1 MLLREKVSSPASK
14 ASDLPSNC
22 TPTET
27 LIKAATVPPSA
38 INGGSTPVIALG
50 HDAAGIMA
58 AAIPAVDGK
67 AHPLS
72 RLRRRAP
79 TVIPSYHRI
88 GNLEVRLATRKRE
101 VKKAQRVRY
110 KVFYKEMSAIPD
122 MQTKMKRRDID
133 SYDKICDH
141 LVVVDHS
148 SRSSKT
154 PFRRKS
160 KIIGTYRILTEEKA
174 TAHGGFYTESEY
186 NLAPL
191 LARKGPTHK
200 FLELGRSCV
209 LKPYRNKRSVEML
222 WHGLWAYIQ
231 EQKADVMIGCASFE
245 GTDPKAHA
253 LALSFLHHHARAPAD
268 WRVEAHSH
276 HAVDMNMIPKE
287 EIELKKAMK
296 ALPPLI
302 KGYLRLGAYIG
313 DGAVV
318 DQQFGTTDI
327 IIIMPVAAIDKR
339 YFAHFSNTK
348 PSQQLSEAE
357 PGDVNPGA
365 PNHNQPTAL
374 PEQGVGR
381 NGHRVFEPS
390 IEIH

>member
-1 MLLREKVSSPASK
+1 MLLREKVSTPASK
-14 ASDLPSNC
+14 ASIDLPATTIEEN
-22 TPTET
+22 PAAMIT
-27 LIKAATVPPSA
+27 LHPASTGMPATTA
-38 INGGSTPVIALG
+38 GGRFL
-50 HDAAGIMA
+50 
-58 AAIPAVDGK
+58 
-67 AHPLS
+67 PLS
-72 RLRRRAP
+72 RLRRHTPA
-79 TVIPSYHRI
+79 TTSYRRI

-133 SYDKICDH
+133 SYDEICDH

-148 SRSSKT
+148 STSRKT

-174 TAHGGFYTESEY
+174 TAHGGFYTQSEY
-186 NLAPL
+186 DLAPL

-253 LALSFLHHHARAPAD
+253 LALSFLHHHARAPRD
-268 WRVEAHSH
+268 WRVSAHSH
-276 HAVDMNMIPKE
+276 HAVDMNMMPKDK
-287 EIELKKAMK
+287 IDFRKAMK

-318 DQQFGTTDI
+318 DRQFGTTDI
-327 IIIMPVAAIDKR
+327 MIILPVAAIDKR
-339 YFAHFSNTK
+339 YFAHFGS
-348 PSQQLSEAE
+348 PSHVPQPANDADQ
-357 PGDVNPGA
+357 PGA
-365 PNHNQPTAL
+365 IVPVQRAAPNASVEGPASL
-374 PEQGVGR
+374 
-381 NGHRVFEPS
+381 EPS